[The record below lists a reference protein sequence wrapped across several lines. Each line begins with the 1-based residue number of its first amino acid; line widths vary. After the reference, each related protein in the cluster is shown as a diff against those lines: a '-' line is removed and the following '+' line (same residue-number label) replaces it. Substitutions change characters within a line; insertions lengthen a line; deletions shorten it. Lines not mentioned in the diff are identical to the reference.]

1 MAGDKVAHQVLDTW
15 GISWMSLSHSPDQV
29 LAMRD
34 SMEKPPKVYVAA
46 VSRVA
51 DREVQAILRHL
62 NIKIIAIDECQVTT
76 RDDS

>member
-1 MAGDKVAHQVLDTW
+1 
-15 GISWMSLSHSPDQV
+15 MSLSHSPDQV

>member
-1 MAGDKVAHQVLDTW
+1 
-15 GISWMSLSHSPDQV
+15 MSLSHSPDQV

-76 RDDS
+76 RDNSRRLVTTRDDS